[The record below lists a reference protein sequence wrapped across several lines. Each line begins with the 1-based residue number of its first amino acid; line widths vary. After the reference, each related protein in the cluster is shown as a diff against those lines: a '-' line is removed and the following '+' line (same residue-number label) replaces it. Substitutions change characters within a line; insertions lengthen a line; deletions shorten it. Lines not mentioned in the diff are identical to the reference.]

1 DGLRDEAK
9 ETSGVTSALVL
20 AYLDRVGGHDAVEA
34 VLRRCGLEGC
44 ERELRDE
51 NTWFS
56 WETKIAL
63 FEATAAVLDKPDFL
77 QDMATFAL
85 DANVAGGLK
94 VALRTL
100 GSPQFVF
107 RNIVRANA
115 RFVRS
120 HVLELLKLGDG
131 YALLRFSEIGG
142 GRRHHRL
149 DCDRT
154 A

>member
-1 DGLRDEAK
+1 ELLRGSGLAKEAK
-9 ETSGVTSALVL
+9 ETSGVTSALLL
-20 AYLDRVGGHDAVEA
+20 AYVERVGGRDAVEA
-34 VLRRCGLEGC
+34 VLRRCGLEEC

-63 FEATAAVLDKPDFL
+63 FEATAEVLERPDFMG
-77 QDMATFAL
+77 DMAAYAM

-107 RNIVRANA
+107 RN
-115 RFVRS
+115 
-120 HVLELLKLGDG
+120 
-131 YALLRFSEIGG
+131 
-142 GRRHHRL
+142 
-149 DCDRT
+149 
-154 A
+154 